1 MKRRQKELH
10 YKVADRGHYSNDY
23 AQLGEDEVTIFL
35 SALLLFSCLN
45 VRSHFIMCLAPWLC
59 KPIDIYRY
67 IYERDI
73 FSTTDD
79 VFVLLLD

>member
-35 SALLLFSCLN
+35 SALLLLFSCLN

-79 VFVLLLD
+79 VFVLLD

>member
-35 SALLLFSCLN
+35 SALLLLFSCLN
-45 VRSHFIMCLAPWLC
+45 VRSHFIMCLAP
-59 KPIDIYRY
+59 
-67 IYERDI
+67 
-73 FSTTDD
+73 
-79 VFVLLLD
+79 